1 MNMKSNPFTIIIAAI
16 LILIFGSLL
25 FIYQVRQSEVAV
37 VTTFGKVSDG
47 PTNGPGAH
55 FKWPWPIQK
64 VYRLD
69 QRIQNFEGSF
79 EEARLSDQNILF
91 VQLYTGWRIENPTL
105 FFPKFPNGSISE
117 AEKTLTDFV
126 QSAKHEVVS
135 KHPFSDFISADEKQM
150 KFTQIEDE
158 ILEKVR
164 SKAHDY
170 GIEIKF
176 VQIKKLG
183 LPEETTKNVFN
194 LMQKERERLISGI
207 NSEGEAQ
214 AMKIRSE
221 ADRQAADILNGAK
234 ARASEIRGAAEAES
248 LKSLAILQQNPELA
262 KLNQKLE
269 ALEQM
274 LKEKTTLI
282 LDQGTP
288 PLDLLRNLS
297 NTNFD
302 AGKK

>member
-1 MNMKSNPFTIIIAAI
+1 
-16 LILIFGSLL
+16 
-25 FIYQVRQSEVAV
+25 
-37 VTTFGKVSDG
+37 
-47 PTNGPGAH
+47 
-55 FKWPWPIQK
+55 
-64 VYRLD
+64 
-69 QRIQNFEGSF
+69 
-79 EEARLSDQNILF
+79 
-91 VQLYTGWRIENPTL
+91 
-105 FFPKFPNGSISE
+105 
-117 AEKTLTDFV
+117 LTDFV
-126 QSAKHEVVS
+126 QSAKNEVVS
-135 KHPFSDFISADEKQM
+135 KHPFSDFISADENQT
-150 KFTQIEDE
+150 KFTQIEGE

-164 SKAHDY
+164 SKVHDY

-183 LPEETTKNVFN
+183 LPEDTTKNVFN
-194 LMQKERERLISGI
+194 RMQKERERLVAGI
-207 NSEGEAQ
+207 TSEGEEQ
-214 AMKIRSE
+214 ATKIRSE

-234 ARASEIRGAAEAES
+234 SKAAEIRGAAEAES

-297 NTNFD
+297 NTNSD
-302 AGKK
+302 SGKK